1 MTQQQPTPEQLD
13 YLRSQDSPTIAN
25 AIETFDVRPRTEGY
39 MSPDIRC
46 LFPELAPMVGYA
58 VTAVVSAQKSDNAVP
73 RPVLWDHV
81 LSVLGPRILV
91 IHDIDDPV
99 TGAFWGEVQSNIFT
113 ALGCVGTITD
123 GSVRDLP
130 VVRELGFRFAAKHVS
145 VSHGY
150 THVVEV
156 GMPVTVG
163 GLTVRPGDLLHG
175 DEHGI
180 VRVPVETVG
189 GMPDAVEKVLERE
202 RRIIALCQSP
212 EFSVEKL
219 KEIS

>member
-1 MTQQQPTPEQLD
+1 MTQLQPTPEQLE
-13 YLRSQDSPTIAN
+13 YLRSQDSPTIIN
-25 AIETFDVRPRTEGY
+25 AIETFDTQPRTAGY

-46 LFPELAPMVGYA
+46 HFPELGPMVGYA

-73 RPVLWDHV
+73 RSVLWDHV
-81 LSVLGPRILV
+81 LSVPGPRILV
-91 IHDIDDPV
+91 MHDIDDPV
-99 TGAFWGEVQSNIFT
+99 VGAFWGEVQSNIFT

-130 VVRELGFRFAAKHVS
+130 VVRELGFRFASKFVS

-156 GMPVTVG
+156 GVPVAVG

-180 VRVPVETVG
+180 VQVPLETVG
-189 GMPDAVEKVLERE
+189 EMPGAVEKILERE
-202 RRIIALCQSP
+202 RRIIELCQSP
-212 EFSVEKL
+212 EFSVQKL